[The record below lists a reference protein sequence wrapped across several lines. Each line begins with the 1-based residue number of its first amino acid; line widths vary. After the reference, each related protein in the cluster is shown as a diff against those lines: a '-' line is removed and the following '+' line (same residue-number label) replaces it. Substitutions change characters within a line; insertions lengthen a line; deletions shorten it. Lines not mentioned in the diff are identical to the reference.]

1 MSGRREERPG
11 PGEPRD
17 APRDGADEGVR
28 RRIRPDIA
36 LQPPPRAV
44 VVPPSLTPPSAARS
58 ARASFSPATAA
69 ILAVLAVAAAGVF
82 VALPRWVASRPRP
95 AAAVAAPAAVPAPAT
110 EPTMEPPTAEPA
122 TPDSPIADVPA
133 EADPEPPPVARPA
146 PPPRMP
152 APPPPADPG
161 SAEWTRAM
169 SEGLAALDRGAL
181 DEAQGAFARAEAARP
196 GAAATA
202 DALKRVEEARKAEG
216 LIAHRARAEAAEAR
230 EDWKG
235 AAAEYEA
242 ALKLDPRVAFA
253 LAGRA
258 RTAPRAAL
266 DETIEGYLRRPE
278 RLSAG
283 AVAREAERALGRVD
297 DVEQPGPRL
306 RQQRAALEQ
315 LLKSAQTP
323 VGVPLVSD
331 GETEVVVLRVG
342 TLGTFRKKEVP
353 LRPGSYVVVGR
364 RRGYR
369 DTRKTLVVS
378 PGGTPAPLDVRCDE
392 AL

>member
-1 MSGRREERPG
+1 
-11 PGEPRD
+11 
-17 APRDGADEGVR
+17 
-28 RRIRPDIA
+28 
-36 LQPPPRAV
+36 
-44 VVPPSLTPPSAARS
+44 
-58 ARASFSPATAA
+58 
-69 ILAVLAVAAAGVF
+69 
-82 VALPRWVASRPRP
+82 
-95 AAAVAAPAAVPAPAT
+95 
-110 EPTMEPPTAEPA
+110 
-122 TPDSPIADVPA
+122 
-133 EADPEPPPVARPA
+133 
-146 PPPRMP
+146 
-152 APPPPADPG
+152 
-161 SAEWTRAM
+161 M

-253 LAGRA
+253 LAGLA